1 MGRLSPQFNVV
12 SKRVLKG
19 YVGFVENC
27 RAQIRGGEKSAK
39 LRGAIERALEAN
51 RPLAEESIAAMQAV
65 IRASISVCS

>member
-1 MGRLSPQFNVV
+1 MRRLSVQFNVV

-27 RAQIRGGEKSAK
+27 RAQIRGEKSAK
-39 LRGAIERALEAN
+39 LRDAIKRALEAN

>member
-1 MGRLSPQFNVV
+1 MQFNVV

-27 RAQIRGGEKSAK
+27 RAQIRVKKRAK

>member
-1 MGRLSPQFNVV
+1 MQFNVV
-12 SKRVLKG
+12 SKKVLKG

-27 RAQIRGGEKSAK
+27 RAQIRGEKRVQKRAK
-39 LRGAIERALEAN
+39 LRGAIGRTPEAN